1 MSPSGAQDAQSFEIL
16 EAGRSAGS
24 ALHRPACGDRHSS
37 FGRSGRRPFG
47 EHRARRTRHRV
58 PHRKVRPKPGVKTAA
73 LLIRPTRA
81 APIAANS
88 VFCRR
93 TPDFNRNEHLFAK
106 ANTRLGKYDARN
118 VNEAGDKIG
127 ASAIVPPPRSAPI
140 TSKLANT
147 LQPETITL
155 GS

>member
-1 MSPSGAQDAQSFEIL
+1 
-16 EAGRSAGS
+16 
-24 ALHRPACGDRHSS
+24 
-37 FGRSGRRPFG
+37 
-47 EHRARRTRHRV
+47 
-58 PHRKVRPKPGVKTAA
+58 
-73 LLIRPTRA
+73 LIRPTRA